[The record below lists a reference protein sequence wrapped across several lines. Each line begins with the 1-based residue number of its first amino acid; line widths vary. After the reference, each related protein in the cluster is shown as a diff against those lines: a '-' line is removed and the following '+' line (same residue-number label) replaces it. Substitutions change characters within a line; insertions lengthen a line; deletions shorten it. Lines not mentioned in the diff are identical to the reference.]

1 MYRSNSVHEDV
12 TVWADD
18 THSHMNRI
26 YLYAKHSRFYISVQI
41 VRIISICTYTS
52 RPQYKINKVS
62 FSYKSTISLYQ
73 LSIVQ
78 TWISIG
84 FGKIVVRLAS
94 LIISNKIPNI
104 SGFLCIAYLET
115 KSTIYDFQFT
125 PLHDLAR
132 QLKMMSQCKLSMA
145 KELNTR
151 PNWLCC
157 TVVCC
162 SSPTDRVY
170 VAIGLTFTYQE
181 YCENKIDAANIS
193 EKII

>member
-1 MYRSNSVHEDV
+1 MSRWHAFTYESNLFICKTFPLLHQRSNS
-12 TVWADD
+12 T
-18 THSHMNRI
+18 NNI
-26 YLYAKHSRFYISVQI
+26 N
-41 VRIISICTYTS
+41 TYTS

-94 LIISNKIPNI
+94 LIISNKISNI